1 MKSFFSFALL
11 IFSLS
16 LFAQDSFEEGVV
28 MKVNNRKVYSSEF
41 KNVYTK
47 NASILDEEDKMTV
60 DDYFELFK
68 NYQLKLEA
76 ALDQK
81 LDQDSIFLKE
91 YKKYYKQLADNYIAN
106 GKVTEQMIEETYQR
120 LVNEVKARHIL
131 INASDNATDEEKAK
145 ALETAKEIKLKLQNG
160 ADFEALAQEYSDDP
174 SAKTNGGNIGWFK
187 AFKMVYPFE
196 NAAYNLNVG
205 EISDPVKTRFGYHII
220 QKTDERKST
229 GKLQVA
235 HIMVRMQ
242 QSDTLKTPEQHINE
256 IYKKLN
262 NGSDFKDLAKQFS
275 QDENTAENGGIMPVF
290 ELGNLNSP
298 VFEEKAFALQQD
310 GAVSEPFQTR
320 FGWHIVKRIS
330 TEALDSF
337 EEQREFLKKRI
348 KTSERSKLLNNR
360 IQENIEQLYS
370 VSKNNEAVSYIV
382 YIATEDILKSQW
394 QLPEDEQIPN
404 NIFLQ
409 IEDESHSW
417 LDLAKYVEK
426 QQRAAK
432 TNASKKAI
440 VQDLANQFVY
450 GKLVEYHKKRL
461 PEIDQ
466 EFALTIQEYKNG
478 LLLYEVMERTIWN
491 PAKNDSIALKEYYK
505 ANKDEFKSKETIELE
520 IASFSKKKEAR
531 KFLKKVSDTEDFS
544 LKANEIEDVI
554 FQEKDVK
561 AVHSPAISDKLKLNN
576 GVSKIYKHNG
586 QFVIYNIF
594 SVNPVRQLD
603 YDEVKGRV
611 ISSYQ
616 NQLEAQWLEGL
627 LTKFELEVNQKELNR
642 LRKEFE

>member
-220 QKTDERKST
+220 QKTDERKSI

-370 VSKNNEAVSYIV
+370 VSKNTEAVSYIAS
-382 YIATEDILKSQW
+382 IATEDILKSQW

-586 QFVIYNIF
+586 QFVVYNIF
-594 SVNPVRQLD
+594 AVNPVRQLD